1 MLEDI
6 SQSSTTKIPVFKTP
20 PVECHWIGMTWGGIK
35 ENVLELVN
43 SVEITMRDIILSAEA
58 YAQRM
63 QSAYGHLIK
72 IVCDSMI
79 R

>member
-1 MLEDI
+1 M
-6 SQSSTTKIPVFKTP
+6 SQSSTTKIPVFKSL

-63 QSAYGHLIK
+63 QCNHIMV
-72 IVCDSMI
+72 I
-79 R
+79 